1 MDKHNGTSIIDWRYY
16 EKRARQLTDDQLR
29 YVIQDCR
36 EAMVAAP
43 AEANFPCKAEGFY
56 ADEVHVYSGEL
67 RRRRDKGVS
76 RG

>member
-1 MDKHNGTSIIDWRYY
+1 MNTHNGTSIIDWRYY
-16 EKRARQLTDDQLR
+16 EKKAKSMTEDQLR

-36 EAMVAAP
+36 EAMKSAP

-67 RRRRDKGVS
+67 RKRQGKR
-76 RG
+76 